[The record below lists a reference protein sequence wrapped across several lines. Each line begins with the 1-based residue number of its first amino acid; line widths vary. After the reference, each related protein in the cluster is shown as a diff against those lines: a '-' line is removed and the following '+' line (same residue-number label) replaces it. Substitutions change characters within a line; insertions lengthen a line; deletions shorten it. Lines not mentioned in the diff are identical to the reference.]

1 MLLTLIASGLYV
13 AAGGGLA
20 LRLAR
25 RPEPDH
31 LLRPSLWLALAA
43 VVLHAVPVWTTTWVE
58 GGLNLSFFNAAA
70 LVGWLMSALLLAAV
84 LRRPVESLGVILL
97 PATGLVALLSLAL
110 GRESVRSAPLG
121 AGVDIHVLMSML
133 AYAVLGLAA
142 VQAILLSAQERK
154 LRRHHPGGFVR
165 KLPPLA
171 AMESTLFDLLAAGF
185 ALLTFALVSG
195 AVFVQDLFAQ
205 HLVHKTV
212 LTSLAWVLFGV
223 LLWGRYRHGW
233 RGQTAARWTLGGFVA
248 LMLGFFGSKF
258 VLELVLGR

>member
-13 AAGGGLA
+13 AAGGTLA

-31 LLRPSLWLALAA
+31 LLRPGLWLALAA
-43 VVLHAVPVWTTTWVE
+43 VVLHAVPVWTTTWVD

-70 LVGWLMSALLLAAV
+70 LVGWLMNSMLLLAV
-84 LRRPVESLGVILL
+84 LRRPVENLGVILL
-97 PATGLVALLSLAL
+97 PATGLVALLSLVL

-121 AGVDIHVLMSML
+121 GVDVHVLLSML
-133 AYAVLGLAA
+133 AYSVLGLAA

-185 ALLTFALVSG
+185 ALLTLALISG
-195 AVFVQDLFAQ
+195 AVFVEDLFAQ

-212 LTSLAWVLFGV
+212 LTSLAWLLFGV
-223 LLWGRYRHGW
+223 LLWGRLRHGW

-248 LMLGFFGSKF
+248 LMLGYFGSKF